1 VSDRGVNQRLWLKRP
16 PRTTDTR
23 IRMLCFHHAGG
34 NAAMYR
40 DWPNLLPSS
49 IEPIAVQLPG
59 RADRFCEPPYERM
72 APLVEA
78 LVDVLAPVLDLP
90 YVCYGASMGAR
101 VSWSLAHVL
110 RARAMPMPRKLYVA
124 GHAAPSL
131 DRTIRGWNGPDE
143 GLVTYMRE
151 LGGTPPQVLA
161 DPELLRALL
170 PILRAD
176 LTVLSTHTEVATQPL
191 DVAIKAFA
199 GTADTEVPPERMI
212 PWAMET
218 SVGFE
223 METVV
228 GGHFFDGRA
237 QRQVT
242 EVIGQELTA
251 SICPETYPY
260 AHE

>member
-1 VSDRGVNQRLWLKRP
+1 MSDRGVDQRLWLKRP
-16 PRTTDTR
+16 PRTTTAR
-23 IRMLCFHHAGG
+23 IRLLCFHYAGG

-40 DWPNLLPSS
+40 DWPRLLPSF

-59 RADRFCEPPYERM
+59 RADRFCEPQYERM

-78 LVDVLAPVLDLP
+78 LVDVLAPVLDRP
-90 YVCYGASMGAR
+90 YACYGASMGAR
-101 VSWSLAHVL
+101 VSWSLAHAL

-124 GHAAPSL
+124 GSAAPSL

-143 GLVTYMRE
+143 GLVAYLRE

-176 LTVLSTHTEVATQPL
+176 LTLLSTHTEVATQPL

-199 GTADTEVPPERMI
+199 GTADAEVPPDHMT

-218 SVGFE
+218 SVEFE

-237 QRQVT
+237 QRHVT
-242 EVIGQELTA
+242 EVIGEELTA
-251 SICPETYPY
+251 ELTADRSPIG
-260 AHE
+260 